1 MDKTFAEP
9 EQAEDV
15 PVKNEKILDAEEE
28 IMTEEFQRPVE
39 EISELD
45 RQEVTLVRPWS
56 PPELMAVS
64 RNILDARE
72 EIKQLQRPVQK
83 LHFEWP
89 WSYEPPAD
97 VVCCM
102 EAREEAREH
111 YAFAERV
118 VERVVKKWCTFV
130 NDTKYTVMITDKD
143 GTRPLKPGK
152 STINLDIPGFELIL
166 VLKLPKKD
174 AKIVFSS
181 SGFNNSSQ
189 KISQIFANEIN
200 QN

>member
-9 EQAEDV
+9 EEAEDV
-15 PVKNEKILDAEEE
+15 PVKNEKILDAKEE
-28 IMTEEFQRPVE
+28 IMTQRLQHPFEE
-39 EISELD
+39 
-45 RQEVTLVRPWS
+45 
-56 PPELMAVS
+56 
-64 RNILDARE
+64 
-72 EIKQLQRPVQK
+72 
-83 LHFEWP
+83 LHFERP
-89 WSYEPPAD
+89 RSPPGLYEPPAD
-97 VVCCM
+97 VFCCRM
-102 EAREEAREH
+102 EAPEEAREH

-118 VERVVKKWCTFV
+118 VERVVEKCCTFV

>member
-15 PVKNEKILDAEEE
+15 PVKNEKILDAKEE
-28 IMTEEFQRPVE
+28 IMT
-39 EISELD
+39 D
-45 RQEVTLVRPWS
+45 
-56 PPELMAVS
+56 VS
-64 RNILDARE
+64 
-72 EIKQLQRPVQK
+72 QHPVQ
-83 LHFEWP
+83 F
-89 WSYEPPAD
+89 
-97 VVCCM
+97 CCM
-102 EAREEAREH
+102 EAREEARKH

-118 VERVVKKWCTFV
+118 VERVVEKWCTFV

>member
-9 EQAEDV
+9 VQAEDV
-15 PVKNEKILDAEEE
+15 TVKNEKITDDTSDKEFVFVLDD
-28 IMTEEFQRPVE
+28 TEVYT
-39 EISELD
+39 EL
-45 RQEVTLVRPWS
+45 
-56 PPELMAVS
+56 
-64 RNILDARE
+64 
-72 EIKQLQRPVQK
+72 
-83 LHFEWP
+83 
-89 WSYEPPAD
+89 
-97 VVCCM
+97 CCMM
-102 EAREEAREH
+102 EAREEARED
-111 YAFAERV
+111 YEVAK
-118 VERVVKKWCTFV
+118 VEEWCTFV

-174 AKIVFSS
+174 AKIVFPS
-181 SGFNNSSQ
+181 SGFNNSRQ